1 MQVLDTHIFHS
12 FLRDRLNKKW
22 DAFSRMEQN
31 TRDNAHRYDEG
42 MAAGGGVWGVGGN
55 QAALRDTMWK
65 LGEISAAEAAR
76 LTSWLWL

>member
-1 MQVLDTHIFHS
+1 MPVVVCRSQVLDTHIFHS
-12 FLRDRLNKKW
+12 FLRDRLNRKW

-42 MAAGGGVWGVGGN
+42 MAAGGGN
-55 QAALRDTMWK
+55 QVTHVWK
-65 LGEISAAEAAR
+65 LSEVSAAEAAR